1 MNIKPDGHIYF
12 SGLNGLRFF
21 AAIAVV
27 ITHIELIKY
36 QSGFSEIWKNNKLVF
51 ELGSLGVIFFFV
63 LSGFLITY
71 LLLKEKSVTQT
82 VAVKKFYLRRILRIW
97 PLYYLIVLLGFL
109 VLPNIHF
116 IDNPYLNKF
125 LDKNFAPNLTLY
137 LLFLPNLAFA
147 TFAAVPHIGQTW
159 SIGVEE
165 QFYVLWPVLVKH
177 CKNILK
183 ALILVIVI
191 LISLKI
197 IVLIL
202 CKQYPD
208 SGALKIIKPFLAM
221 TKMES
226 MAIGGIGAYYLF
238 SGNQK
243 IKLFYNNILMIVALI
258 LIVVLVY
265 FTPAFV
271 QDGAYLVFSVL
282 FLVIIL
288 NVSSNP
294 NSILKLE
301 NKLFKVLGNIS
312 YGIYMYHLI
321 VIAFVLSAL
330 KHLDIEVND
339 SFTSQVTVYASTI
352 LLTVLLSYL
361 SYTYFEK
368 RFLKLKN
375 KFTIIKSGSNY

>member
-1 MNIKPDGHIYF
+1 MKKDEHIYF
-12 SGLNGLRFF
+12 RGLNGLRFF

-36 QSGFSEIWKNNKLVF
+36 QLGYSSIWRDNMLVF

-71 LLLKEKSVTQT
+71 LLMQEKAVKQT
-82 VAVKKFYLRRILRIW
+82 VAVKKFYIRRILRIW
-97 PLYYLIVLLGFL
+97 PMYYLVVLLGFL

-116 IDNPYLNKF
+116 IDNPYLNKL
-125 LDKNFAPNLTLY
+125 LDANFTPNFVLY

-165 QFYVLWPVLVKH
+165 QFYLLWPLIVKH
-177 CKNILK
+177 SKNVLK
-183 ALILVIVI
+183 ALLMVIGILIVLKVIV
-191 LISLKI
+191 L
-197 IVLIL
+197 VL
-202 CKQYPD
+202 CKQMPD
-208 SGALKIIKPFLAM
+208 SSALKIIKPFLAM

-238 SGNQK
+238 NGNEK
-243 IKLFYNNILMIVALI
+243 IKWLMNNGLMISA
-258 LIVVLVY
+258 VVVIIGLVY
-265 FTPAFV
+265 LTPPV
-271 QDGAYLVFSVL
+271 IQDAIYLVYSVL

-294 NSILKLE
+294 KSIFKLE
-301 NKLFKVLGNIS
+301 NRMFKMLGNIS

-321 VIAFVLSAL
+321 VIAFVFAGLNYL
-330 KHLDIEVND
+330 GMEIND
-339 SFTSQVTVYASTI
+339 SFISQLMVYSLTI
-352 LLTVLLSYL
+352 IITIFVSILSY
-361 SYTYFEK
+361 SYFEK
-368 RFLKLKN
+368 RFLNLKH
-375 KFTIIKSGSNY
+375 KFTIIKSGSNI

>member
-1 MNIKPDGHIYF
+1 MNKEQHIYF

-36 QSGFSEIWKNNKLVF
+36 QSGFSDIWKNNKLIF

-71 LLLKEKSVTQT
+71 LLMQEKKVTQT

-109 VLPNIHF
+109 VLPNVHF
-116 IDNPYLNKF
+116 LDNPYLNKF
-125 LDKNFAPNLTLY
+125 LDNNFTPNFVLY
-137 LLFLPNLAFA
+137 LLFLPNLAFSI
-147 TFAAVPHIGQTW
+147 FAAVPHIGQTW

-165 QFYVLWPVLVKH
+165 QFYILWPLIVKH
-177 CKNILK
+177 SKNVLK
-183 ALILVIVI
+183 ALLIVIGVLITLKVIV
-191 LISLKI
+191 L
-197 IVLIL
+197 VL
-202 CKQYPD
+202 CKQMPD
-208 SGALKIIKPFLAM
+208 SAALKVIKPFLAM

-238 SGNQK
+238 TGNEK
-243 IKLFYNNILMIVALI
+243 IKWLLNNVLMIASFI
-258 LIVVLVY
+258 GIIVLVF
-265 FTPAFV
+265 FTPDII
-271 QDGAYLVFSVL
+271 QDAIYLVYSVL

-294 NSILKLE
+294 KSIIKLE
-301 NKLFKVLGNIS
+301 NKTFKILGNIS

-321 VIAFVLSAL
+321 VIAFVFAGL
-330 KHLDIEVND
+330 KYFGMEIND
-339 SFTSQVTVYASTI
+339 SLVSQVMVYGLTI
-352 LLTVLLSYL
+352 TGTIVLSLI

-368 RFLKLKN
+368 WFLNLKH
-375 KFTIIKSGSNY
+375 KFTVIKSGSNI

>member
-1 MNIKPDGHIYF
+1 MKKDEHIYF
-12 SGLNGLRFF
+12 RGLNGLRFF

-36 QSGFSEIWKNNKLVF
+36 QSGFSNIWKENMLVF

-71 LLLKEKSVTQT
+71 LLMQEKAVKQT
-82 VAVKKFYLRRILRIW
+82 VAVKKFYIRRILRIW
-97 PLYYLIVLLGFL
+97 PMYYLVVLLGFL

-116 IDNPYLNKF
+116 IDNPYLNKL
-125 LDKNFAPNLTLY
+125 LDANFTPNFILY

-165 QFYVLWPVLVKH
+165 QFYLLWPLIVKH
-177 CKNILK
+177 SKNVLK
-183 ALILVIVI
+183 ALLMVIGILIVLKVIV
-191 LISLKI
+191 L
-197 IVLIL
+197 VL
-202 CKQYPD
+202 CKQIPD
-208 SGALKIIKPFLAM
+208 SSALKIIKPFLAM

-238 SGNQK
+238 NGNEK
-243 IKLFYNNILMIVALI
+243 IKWLMNNGLMISAV
-258 LIVVLVY
+258 IVIVGLVY
-265 FTPAFV
+265 FTPPII
-271 QDGAYLVFSVL
+271 QDAIYLVYSVL

-294 NSILKLE
+294 KSIFKLE
-301 NKLFKVLGNIS
+301 NRMFKMLGNIS

-321 VIAFVLSAL
+321 VIAFVFAGLNYFGME
-330 KHLDIEVND
+330 IND
-339 SFTSQVTVYASTI
+339 SFISQLMVYSLTI
-352 LLTVLLSYL
+352 IITIFVSILSY
-361 SYTYFEK
+361 SYFEK
-368 RFLKLKN
+368 RFLNLKH
-375 KFTIIKSGSNY
+375 KFTIIKSGSNI

>member
-1 MNIKPDGHIYF
+1 MKEEKNIYF
-12 SGLNGLRFF
+12 NGLNGLRFF

-36 QSGFSEIWKNNKLVF
+36 QAGYSEIWKNNKLVF

-71 LLLKEKSVTQT
+71 LLLQEKKVTQT
-82 VAVKKFYLRRILRIW
+82 IAVKKFYLRRILRIW

-109 VLPNIHF
+109 VLPHIHF

-125 LDKNFAPNLTLY
+125 MDANFTPNFILY

-147 TFAAVPHIGQTW
+147 MFKAVPHIGQTW

-165 QFYVLWPVLVKH
+165 QFYVLWPLIVKH
-177 CKNILK
+177 SRNILR
-183 ALILVIVI
+183 ALMLVIGILVT
-191 LISLKI
+191 LKV

-202 CKQYPD
+202 CKQMPD
-208 SGALKIIKPFLAM
+208 NAALKVIKPFLAM

-238 SGNQK
+238 TGHEK
-243 IKLFYNNILMIVALI
+243 IKWFYNNVLMLVSFV
-258 LIVVLVY
+258 LIVLLVFFTPPVIQDAIYLVY
-265 FTPAFV
+265 
-271 QDGAYLVFSVL
+271 SVL

-294 NSILKLE
+294 DCILKLE
-301 NKLFKVLGNIS
+301 NKLFRMLGNIS
-312 YGIYMYHLI
+312 YGLYMYHLV
-321 VIAFVLSAL
+321 VIAFVFAGL
-330 KHLDIEVND
+330 KSLGMEIND
-339 SFTSQVTVYASTI
+339 SVSSQLTVYALTI
-352 LLTVLLSYL
+352 LLTILIAWLSY
-361 SYTYFEK
+361 SYFEK
-368 RFLKLKN
+368 WFLDLKH
-375 KFTIIKSGSNY
+375 KFTIIKSGSNN

>member
-1 MNIKPDGHIYF
+1 MKEEKHIYF

-36 QSGFSEIWKNNKLVF
+36 QAGFSEVWKNNLLVF

-71 LLLKEKSVTQT
+71 LLLQEKSVTQT

-125 LDKNFAPNLTLY
+125 LDANFGPNFILY

-147 TFAAVPHIGQTW
+147 TYAAVPHIGQTW

-165 QFYVLWPVLVKH
+165 QFYLLWPLIVKH
-177 CKNILK
+177 SKNILK
-183 ALILVIVI
+183 ALLLVIGI
-191 LISLKI
+191 LITLKVV
-197 IVLIL
+197 VLIL
-202 CKQYPD
+202 CRQIPD
-208 SGALKIIKPFLAM
+208 NAALKIIKPFLAM

-238 SGNQK
+238 NGNQK
-243 IKLFYNNILMIVALI
+243 IKWLYNNGLMFLSII
-258 LIVVLVY
+258 MIVVLVY
-265 FTPAFV
+265 FTPGIV
-271 QDGAYLVFSVL
+271 QDAIYLVYSVL
-282 FLVIIL
+282 FLIIIL

-294 NSILKLE
+294 NCIFKLE
-301 NKLFKVLGNIS
+301 NRVFKVLGNIS
-312 YGIYMYHLI
+312 YGLYMYHLI
-321 VIAFVLSAL
+321 VIAFVFATL
-330 KHLDIEVND
+330 KQLGMEIND
-339 SFTSQVTVYASTI
+339 GISSQVIVYASVISGTI
-352 LLTVLLSYL
+352 LLAWI

-368 RFLKLKN
+368 WFLKLKHQ
-375 KFTIIKSGSNY
+375 FTIIKSGSNI

>member
-1 MNIKPDGHIYF
+1 MKKEEHIYF
-12 SGLNGLRFF
+12 RGLNGLRFF

-27 ITHIELIKY
+27 ITHIELIKS
-36 QSGFSEIWKNNKLVF
+36 QSGFSTIWNDNMLVF

-71 LLLKEKSVTQT
+71 LLMQEKAVKQT
-82 VAVKKFYLRRILRIW
+82 IAVKKFYVRRILRIW
-97 PLYYLIVLLGFL
+97 PLYYLVVLLGFL

-116 IDNPYLNKF
+116 IDIPYLNK
-125 LDKNFAPNLTLY
+125 LLEANFTPNFILY

-165 QFYVLWPVLVKH
+165 QFYLLWPLIVKYS
-177 CKNILK
+177 KNVLK
-183 ALILVIVI
+183 ALLMVIGI
-191 LISLKI
+191 LITLKI

-202 CKQYPD
+202 CKQLPD
-208 SGALKIIKPFLAM
+208 SSVLKVIKPFLAM

-238 SGNQK
+238 NGNEK
-243 IKLFYNNILMIVALI
+243 IKWLMNNGLMISSVI
-258 LIVVLVY
+258 LIVGLVY
-265 FTPAFV
+265 FTPPII
-271 QDGAYLVFSVL
+271 QDGIYLVYSVL

-294 NSILKLE
+294 KSIFKLE
-301 NKLFKVLGNIS
+301 NRMFKMLGNIS

-321 VIAFVLSAL
+321 VIAFVLAGL
-330 KHLDIEVND
+330 NYFGMEIND
-339 SFTSQVTVYASTI
+339 SFVSQLMVYSLTI
-352 LLTVLLSYL
+352 LITIFVSILSY
-361 SYTYFEK
+361 SYFEK
-368 RFLKLKN
+368 RFLNLKH
-375 KFTIIKSGSNY
+375 KFTIIKSGSNI

>member
-1 MNIKPDGHIYF
+1 LKQDEHIYF
-12 SGLNGLRFF
+12 RGLNGLRFF

-36 QSGFSEIWKNNKLVF
+36 QSGYSNIWKDNMLVF

-71 LLLKEKSVTQT
+71 LLMQEKAVKQT
-82 VAVKKFYLRRILRIW
+82 VAVKKFYIRRILRIW
-97 PLYYLIVLLGFL
+97 PMYYLVVLLGFL

-116 IDNPYLNKF
+116 IDNPYLSKF
-125 LDKNFAPNLTLY
+125 LDSNFIPNFTLY

-147 TFAAVPHIGQTW
+147 IFAAVPHIGQTW

-165 QFYVLWPVLVKH
+165 QFYVLWPLIVKH
-177 CKNILK
+177 SKNVLK
-183 ALILVIVI
+183 ALLMVIGI
-191 LISLKI
+191 LITMKI

-202 CKQYPD
+202 CKQFPD
-208 SGALKIIKPFLAM
+208 SASLKIIKPFLAM

-238 SGNQK
+238 KGNEK
-243 IKLFYNNILMIVALI
+243 IKWLMNNGLMISSV
-258 LIVVLVY
+258 IVIVGLVY
-265 FTPAFV
+265 FTPPV
-271 QDGAYLVFSVL
+271 IQDAIYLVYSVL

-294 NSILKLE
+294 KSILKLE
-301 NKLFKVLGNIS
+301 NRMFKMLGNIS

-321 VIAFVLSAL
+321 VIAFVFAGL
-330 KHLDIEVND
+330 KYFGMEIND
-339 SFTSQVTVYASTI
+339 GLISQLIVYSLTI
-352 LLTVLLSYL
+352 LITIFVSILSY
-361 SYTYFEK
+361 SYFEK
-368 RFLKLKN
+368 RFLNLKH
-375 KFTIIKSGSNY
+375 KFTIIKSGSNN

>member
-1 MNIKPDGHIYF
+1 MKEEKHIYF

-36 QSGFSEIWKNNKLVF
+36 QAGFSEVWKNNLLVF

-71 LLLKEKSVTQT
+71 LLLQEKSVTQT

-125 LDKNFAPNLTLY
+125 LDANFGPNFILY

-147 TFAAVPHIGQTW
+147 TYAAVPHIGQTW

-165 QFYVLWPVLVKH
+165 QFYLLWPLIVKH
-177 CKNILK
+177 SKNILK
-183 ALILVIVI
+183 ALLLVIGI
-191 LISLKI
+191 LITLKVV
-197 IVLIL
+197 VLIL
-202 CKQYPD
+202 CRQMPD
-208 SGALKIIKPFLAM
+208 NAALKIIKPFLAM

-243 IKLFYNNILMIVALI
+243 IKWLYNNGLMFLSII
-258 LIVVLVY
+258 MIVVLVY
-265 FTPAFV
+265 FTPGIV
-271 QDGAYLVFSVL
+271 QDAIYLVYSVL
-282 FLVIIL
+282 FLIIIL

-294 NSILKLE
+294 NCIFKLE
-301 NKLFKVLGNIS
+301 NRVFKVLGNIS
-312 YGIYMYHLI
+312 YGLYMYHLI
-321 VIAFVLSAL
+321 VIAFVFATL
-330 KHLDIEVND
+330 KQLGMEIND
-339 SFTSQVTVYASTI
+339 GISSQVIVYASVISGTI
-352 LLTVLLSYL
+352 LLAWI

-368 RFLKLKN
+368 WFLKLKHQ
-375 KFTIIKSGSNY
+375 FTIIKSGSNI